1 VVFHTTV
8 DMMAV
13 LRDLIAEGWTI
24 TAGDLAVLSPYLTAR
39 IQRFGVYSTEEIA
52 LKPDAYDARLGVR
65 LDLADTGTT
74 PHPGTE

>member
-1 VVFHTTV
+1 
-8 DMMAV
+8 MMAV

-39 IQRFGVYSTEEIA
+39 IQRFGVYSTDEIA

-65 LDLADTGTT
+65 FDLAGTGTT